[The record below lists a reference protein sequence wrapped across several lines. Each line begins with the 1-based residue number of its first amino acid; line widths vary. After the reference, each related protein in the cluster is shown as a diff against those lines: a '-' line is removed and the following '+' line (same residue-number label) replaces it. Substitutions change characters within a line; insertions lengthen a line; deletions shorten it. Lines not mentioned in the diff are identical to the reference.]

1 MNDHVHLQR
10 AAALAA
16 TWTPFP
22 NPRVGCVIVDDGG
35 VVVGEGA
42 HHAAGT
48 AHAEVHA
55 LEQAGANARGGT
67 AFVTLE
73 PCSHTGRTGPC
84 TQALLAAGIRRVVI
98 GSRDPNALA
107 AGGTE
112 VLRAAGVQVD
122 VVVSPESLKVNE
134 HWLHAM
140 TRGRPFVTLKLA
152 TSLDG
157 RVTAA
162 TGRETAIS
170 NAASRVRVHELR
182 SRVDAILV
190 GTETAAVDDPHL
202 NVREVASER
211 QPLRF
216 VMGEREL
223 PGHLWMFTEGIPA
236 EQLRTRDPHAV
247 LETLQVREVRH
258 LLLEGGPTV
267 ARAFLEAG
275 LVDEC
280 IWITAPTVLGEGP
293 SAVGTP
299 GLAQV
304 LTWNRAAT
312 VDLDGDLWSYL
323 RPHRVDA
330 EASEPL
336 RP

>member
-1 MNDHVHLQR
+1 MNEQAHLQR

-16 TWTPFP
+16 AWTPFP
-22 NPRVGCVIVDDGG
+22 NPRVGCVIVDDNG

-42 HHAAGT
+42 HRAAGT

-55 LEQAGANARGGT
+55 LEQAGVAAQGGT
-67 AFVTLE
+67 AYVTLE

-84 TQALLAAGIRRVVI
+84 TQALIAAGIRRVII
-98 GSRDPNALA
+98 GSRDPNLEA
-107 AGGTE
+107 AGGAE
-112 VLRAAGVQVD
+112 VLSAAGVLVE
-122 VVVSPESLKVNE
+122 VVASPESMLVNE

-140 TRGRPFVTLKLA
+140 THRRPFVTLKLA
-152 TSLDG
+152 ASLDG
-157 RVTAA
+157 RVAAA
-162 TGRETAIS
+162 TGAETAIS

-182 SRVDAILV
+182 SRVDAVLV
-190 GTETAAVDDPHL
+190 GTQTAAVDDPQL
-202 NVREVASER
+202 NVREVSTER

-223 PGHLWMFTEGIPA
+223 PGHLWMFTSGIPA
-236 EQLRTRDPHAV
+236 EQLRSRDPQTVLATLHA
-247 LETLQVREVRH
+247 REVRH

-280 IWITAPTVLGEGP
+280 IWITAPIVLGQGP
-293 SAVGTP
+293 SAVGSP
-299 GLAQV
+299 GLAEV
-304 LTWNRAAT
+304 LTWERAAT

-323 RPHRVDA
+323 RPRYVVSEADA
-330 EASEPL
+330 PSLP
-336 RP
+336 